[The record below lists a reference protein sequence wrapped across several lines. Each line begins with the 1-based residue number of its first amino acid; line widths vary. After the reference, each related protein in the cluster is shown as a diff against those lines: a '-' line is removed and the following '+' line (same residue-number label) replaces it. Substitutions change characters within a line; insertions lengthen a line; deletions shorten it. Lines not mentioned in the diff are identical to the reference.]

1 MTRDT
6 AEEIILRRA
15 EAKLSLTQAV
25 IEGGHFSH
33 GTVGTVADNAS
44 QLADILKFGLE
55 KLMESTDRCVEFI
68 IIIIIII
75 IILCYF
81 NLSSLECEDLE
92 R

>member
-55 KLMESTDRCVEFI
+55 KIMESTDRWVEFI

-75 IILCYF
+75 LCYS

>member
-1 MTRDT
+1 MRLVTRDT

-33 GTVGTVADNAS
+33 GTVGTVTDNAS

-68 IIIIIII
+68 IIII
-75 IILCYF
+75 LYYS